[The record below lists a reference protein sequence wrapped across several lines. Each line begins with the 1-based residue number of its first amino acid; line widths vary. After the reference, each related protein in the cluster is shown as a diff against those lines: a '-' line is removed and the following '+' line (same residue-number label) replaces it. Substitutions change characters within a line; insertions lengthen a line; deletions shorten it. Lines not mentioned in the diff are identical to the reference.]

1 MGLTMIDKNMSF
13 GEKVRIYRKDKNM
26 SQSQLAK
33 QTGLTK
39 YLISKIEK
47 DNYRP
52 SFNKIMI
59 IASVLEMPVEHI
71 F

>member
-13 GEKVRIYRKDKNM
+13 GQKVRIYRKDKNM
-26 SQSQLAK
+26 SQEQLAK

-52 SFNKIMI
+52 SFNKMMI
-59 IASVLEMPVEHI
+59 LASVLEMPVEHI